1 MTLTTVAMLA
11 AAGCSHTDE
20 PVLGP
25 VNPPQTPSE
34 NPDAP
39 LRLVNLHIDLNV
51 VGSVGEARQADHN
64 RSGDTPSGSYD
75 GTRADY
81 DGSPESDD
89 ELLHSV
95 RIIILD
101 GEGHVEHNTLWDL
114 TSDPAVL
121 ASGKSFPVKPN
132 DSKTVILLGNE
143 RWCNVTD
150 ISTGETVS
158 MGEYFSRLLPMY
170 GDDRDVIDVEALK
183 QNVTIGLSEN
193 RWSGSEGEELD
204 RPLPATAIYEGIEI
218 TGVPDQSAKFWM
230 HRAAV
235 KFYFE
240 IVNNSNKSRSFSGI
254 WLENMAES
262 EYLFYHAQFSDPITS
277 AWDKGLSEYIEG
289 TYSPFA
295 AAGLKPVEIPIP
307 EADRTVPARGTLK
320 VGPIYLL
327 EGCVNPAYT
336 EFYRDTKRDGIG
348 YRALLAE
355 SSTTAGG
362 TGNGEYTL
370 IKNSDGKAM
379 TDLPRNHCI
388 IVKGKYTPTEPKPLS
403 FNYTVCEWEEYETD
417 IPEYN

>member
-1 MTLTTVAMLA
+1 M
-11 AAGCSHTDE
+11 
-20 PVLGP
+20 P
-25 VNPPQTPSE
+25 TPDGIVQIPE
-34 NPDAP
+34 RPDK
-39 LRLVNLHIDLNV
+39 RVNLHIDLNV
-51 VGSVGEARQADHN
+51 IGSVGNPRRTTRAYN
-64 RSGDTPSGSYD
+64 
-75 GTRADY
+75 GTRSDY

-95 RIIILD
+95 RIIIID
-101 GEGHVEHNTLWDL
+101 GDGHVEHNTFWDL
-114 TSDPAVL
+114 SSDPAVL
-121 ASGKSFPVKPN
+121 VQGNSFPVKPN
-132 DSKTVILLGNE
+132 DSKTIIFIGNE
-143 RWCNVTD
+143 RYCNVTD
-150 ISTGETVS
+150 NSTGETVNL
-158 MGEYFSRLLPMY
+158 GTYFRRLLPMY
-170 GDDRDVIDVEALK
+170 GDNRDVINTDALK
-183 QNVTIGLSEN
+183 NNLTIDLAEN
-193 RWSGSEGEELD
+193 LWAGDGTEHGEELN
-204 RPLPATAIYEGIEI
+204 RPLPATAIYEGVRI
-218 TGVPDQSAKFWM
+218 TDEPDQSAKFWM

-327 EGCVNPAYT
+327 EGCVDPAYT

-348 YRALLAE
+348 YRVLLAE

-403 FNYTVCEWEEYETD
+403 FNYTVCEWDEYETD